1 MIAEI
6 IKDISYKTRLPKHL
20 IYKHII
26 PYTYQKQP
34 RDLQI
39 DIINYKRDINLLES
53 RYYTH
58 YNAFILL
65 IDLLN
70 FNEFSVVT
78 RVLNEKLE
86 EVLRRHIIL
95 RNYSK
100 TELLD
105 FVKKI
110 LLVRDVRIER
120 YIKLVWCLMDIK
132 ERNIFIERYIL
143 SDELYLMN

>member
-1 MIAEI
+1 MIKNI
-6 IKDISYKTRLPKHL
+6 IGELSYKSRLPKHL

-26 PYTYQKQP
+26 PYTYRTQP
-34 RDLQI
+34 KNLQI
-39 DIINYKRDINLLES
+39 DIINYRRDINLLES

-95 RNYSK
+95 RDYSK

-105 FVKKI
+105 FVKI
-110 LLVRDVRIER
+110 MLLVRDIRIER
-120 YIKLVWCLMDIK
+120 YIKLIWCLMNIK

-143 SDELYLMN
+143 SDELE

>member
-1 MIAEI
+1 
-6 IKDISYKTRLPKHL
+6 
-20 IYKHII
+20 
-26 PYTYQKQP
+26 
-34 RDLQI
+34 
-39 DIINYKRDINLLES
+39 
-53 RYYTH
+53 
-58 YNAFILL
+58 L

-105 FVKKI
+105 FVKKM
-110 LLVRDVRIER
+110 LLLRDVRIER

-143 SDELYLMN
+143 SDELE

>member
-1 MIAEI
+1 MIKNI
-6 IKDISYKTRLPKHL
+6 IDELSYKFRLPKHL

-26 PYTYQKQP
+26 PYTYRKQP
-34 RDLQI
+34 IDLQI

-105 FVKKI
+105 FVKKM
-110 LLVRDVRIER
+110 LLLRDVRIER

-132 ERNIFIERYIL
+132 ERNMFIERYIL
-143 SDELYLMN
+143 SDELE

>member
-1 MIAEI
+1 MIREI

-26 PYTYQKQP
+26 PYTYKKQSK
-34 RDLQI
+34 DLQI
-39 DIINYKRDINLLES
+39 DIINYRRDIKLIES

-100 TELLD
+100 LELLD
-105 FVKKI
+105 FIKKI

>member
-1 MIAEI
+1 MIREI
-6 IKDISYKTRLPKHL
+6 IKDISYKTRIPKHL

-26 PYTYQKQP
+26 PYTYRKQSK
-34 RDLQI
+34 DLQI
-39 DIINYKRDINLLES
+39 DIINYKRDIKLIES

-100 TELLD
+100 LELLD
-105 FVKKI
+105 FIKKI

>member
-1 MIAEI
+1 MITEI
-6 IKDISYKTRLPKHL
+6 IKDISIKTRLPEHL

-26 PYTYQKQP
+26 PYTYRKQP
-34 RDLQI
+34 IDLQI

>member
-1 MIAEI
+1 MIKNI
-6 IKDISYKTRLPKHL
+6 IGELSYKSRLPKHL

-26 PYTYQKQP
+26 PYTYRTQP
-34 RDLQI
+34 KNLQI
-39 DIINYKRDINLLES
+39 DIINYRRDINLLES

-95 RNYSK
+95 HDYSK
-100 TELLD
+100 SELLD
-105 FVKKI
+105 FIKKM
-110 LLVRDVRIER
+110 LLLRDVRIER
-120 YIKLVWCLMDIK
+120 YIKLIWGLMDIK

-143 SDELYLMN
+143 SDELE

>member
-1 MIAEI
+1 MIKNI
-6 IKDISYKTRLPKHL
+6 IGELSYKSRLPKHL

-26 PYTYQKQP
+26 PYTYRTQP
-34 RDLQI
+34 KNFQI
-39 DIINYKRDINLLES
+39 DIINYRRDINLLES

-100 TELLD
+100 SELLD
-105 FVKKI
+105 FIKKM
-110 LLVRDVRIER
+110 LLLRDVRIER
-120 YIKLVWCLMDIK
+120 YIKLIWGLMDIK

-143 SDELYLMN
+143 SDELE

>member
-1 MIAEI
+1 MIREI

-26 PYTYQKQP
+26 PYTYRTQSK
-34 RDLQI
+34 DLQI
-39 DIINYKRDINLLES
+39 DIINYRRDIKLIES

-100 TELLD
+100 LELLD
-105 FVKKI
+105 FIKKI
-110 LLVRDVRIER
+110 LLIRDVTIER